1 MIYEVLLRFFLTRST
16 LFQDRKPVSA
26 NLFSFWM
33 YGLKIHKKKAM
44 ESLDLPPK
52 STMNN
57 NMKVRKGLRVWDFR
71 YNFFVEKNPL
81 EGQEQ
86 PRWLSKT
93 MQNDEKQEI
102 DEKGDYK
109 YIVEYC

>member
-1 MIYEVLLRFFLTRST
+1 M
-16 LFQDRKPVSA
+16 QP
-26 NLFSFWM
+26 
-33 YGLKIHKKKAM
+33 
-44 ESLDLPPK
+44 
-52 STMNN
+52 
-57 NMKVRKGLRVWDFR
+57 
-71 YNFFVEKNPL
+71 FFVEKKPS

>member
-1 MIYEVLLRFFLTRST
+1 
-16 LFQDRKPVSA
+16 
-26 NLFSFWM
+26 
-33 YGLKIHKKKAM
+33 M

-57 NMKVRKGLRVWDFR
+57 NMKVPASYQKGTSCLGLDAT
-71 YNFFVEKNPL
+71 FFVEKKPS